1 MRHRIRELNSYV
13 RGWFGYFSI
22 GVKWRSVEAWEKWLR
37 RRLRMCWWKRWRGV
51 RRRVKELL
59 KLGCDE
65 KRAVT
70 AAMSRKSFWKLSKT
84 YATQLGMT
92 NEWLKQ
98 QGMVSLGEL
107 WSAVHYPE
115 CKPKSRREPE
125 PVNLWGW

>member
-1 MRHRIRELNSYV
+1 MCN
-13 RGWFGYFSI
+13 FGT
-22 GVKWRSVEAWEKWLR
+22 RAE
-37 RRLRMCWWKRWRGV
+37 RWRGV
-51 RRRVKELL
+51 RRLVKELL

-70 AAMSRKSFWKLSKT
+70 AALSRESFWKLSKT

-92 NEWLKQ
+92 NAWLKE
-98 QGMVSLGEL
+98 QGLVSLKEL

-115 CKPKSRREPE
+115 SKTKPRPEPE